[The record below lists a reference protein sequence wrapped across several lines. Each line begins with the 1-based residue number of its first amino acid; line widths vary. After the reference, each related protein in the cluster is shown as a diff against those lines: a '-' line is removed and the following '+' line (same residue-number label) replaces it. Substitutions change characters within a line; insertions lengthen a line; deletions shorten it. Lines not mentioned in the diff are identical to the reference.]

1 MNEENKKENYS
12 IRELKIANGV
22 EVNEEY
28 ILDGLKQKYSPQEID
43 VIFEYFN
50 RGYERQVEEN
60 KKIPVKNLGLP
71 AKLGSSLN
79 VRDIKNAEMLATVI
93 LMRDYMRSDCFSYNH
108 KKIMIK
114 KVKELG
120 LDNGKLLSKKSLVE
134 MARSI

>member
-1 MNEENKKENYS
+1 MEKGKEEENYS
-12 IRELKIANGV
+12 IRELKIANGMK
-22 EVNEEY
+22 VNEEY
-28 ILDGLKQKYSPQEID
+28 ILDGLNQKYSPQEID

-71 AKLGSSLN
+71 AKLEDYLSLRKIN
-79 VRDIKNAEMLATVI
+79 NAEMLAKVT
-93 LMRDYMRSDCFSYNH
+93 LMRDYMKGGFFSYNY

-114 KVKELG
+114 RVKELG
-120 LDNGKLLSKKSLVE
+120 LDNSKLLSKKSLIE